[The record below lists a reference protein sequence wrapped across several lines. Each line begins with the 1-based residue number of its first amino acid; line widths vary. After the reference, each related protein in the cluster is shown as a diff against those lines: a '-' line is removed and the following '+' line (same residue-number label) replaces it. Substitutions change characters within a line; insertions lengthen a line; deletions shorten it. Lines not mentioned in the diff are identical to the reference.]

1 MRARYPLLF
10 VSLAAVVL
18 LADSPLAAQDAQSRL
33 WDAAIAG
40 DTLAIRQAVV
50 DGARIDSLDARRNP
64 NGRLALN
71 WAAWHDRAPAIR
83 MLIALGAPLEAEN
96 RTGFTALHHAAEA
109 GSLEAARALLEA
121 GADPSHPNKA
131 GYTPARTA
139 RELGNEDVAELLE
152 AAIESRKTPTQE

>member
-1 MRARYPLLF
+1 MRSKLPLLI
-10 VSLAAVVL
+10 VTLAAAL
-18 LADSPLAAQDAQSRL
+18 LAGSPVAAQDAQSRL

-40 DTLAIRQAVV
+40 DTLALRQAVV
-50 DGARIDSLDARRNP
+50 DGAKIDSLDARRNP

-71 WAAWHDRAPAIR
+71 WAAWYDRVPAIR

-96 RTGFTALHHAAEA
+96 RTGFTPLHHAAEA
-109 GSLEAARALLEA
+109 GSLEAARVLLEA

-139 RELGNEDVAELLE
+139 RELGNEDVAKLLD
-152 AAIESRKTPTQE
+152 AAIASRETPAQP